1 MVVKKERPVV
11 RLTPEMK
18 VDLEK
23 ADDDLKDAER
33 SIQAVESLGLDVT
46 DLKDKIAWARKARET
61 LLKEFS

>member
-1 MVVKKERPVV
+1 MVLKKERPVV

>member
-18 VDLEK
+18 ADLEK